1 MSLAYAGLRLTT
13 QEKFH
18 KHTTFGLYIKLG
30 RGQGDGGIGTPVWG
44 LGDTRRGTWGHQ
56 EWDAGTCGTGTR
68 DVKYR
73 DAGNAGTLM
82 NVSLKYLFLRENELF
97 MVNIRFHRPEPL
109 WTPYDVYTKYLRI

>member
-1 MSLAYAGLRLTT
+1 MLIT

-18 KHTTFGLYIKLG
+18 KHTTFGLCIKLG
-30 RGQGDGGIGTPVWG
+30 GRQGDGGIRVPKSSHRRP
-44 LGDTRRGTWGHQ
+44 RRGTWGHQ
-56 EWDAGTCGTGTR
+56 VWDAGKCGTGTH

-109 WTPYDVYTKYLRI
+109 WTPYDVHTKYLRI